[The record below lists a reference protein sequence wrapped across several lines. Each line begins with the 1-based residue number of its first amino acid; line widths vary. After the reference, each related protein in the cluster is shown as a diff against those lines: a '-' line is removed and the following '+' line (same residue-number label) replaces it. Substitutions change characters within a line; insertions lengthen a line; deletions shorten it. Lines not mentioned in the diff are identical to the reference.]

1 MCEVCVTQWRV
12 WFHLDEFSMPKER
25 LNSWMTPMNVSHH
38 GGGKSQAKGSQETV
52 NNLTKSLTV
61 KLHHSLT

>member
-1 MCEVCVTQWRV
+1 
-12 WFHLDEFSMPKER
+12 
-25 LNSWMTPMNVSHH
+25 MTPMNVSHH